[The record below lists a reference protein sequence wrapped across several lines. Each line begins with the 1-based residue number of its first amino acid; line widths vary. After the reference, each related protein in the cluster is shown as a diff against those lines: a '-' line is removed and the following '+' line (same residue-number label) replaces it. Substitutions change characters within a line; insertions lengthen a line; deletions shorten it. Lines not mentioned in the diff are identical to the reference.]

1 MNPVPDIY
9 RILPEVILTLTGV
22 AVMLI
27 DASLPPALPRRMLGW
42 VAAIGTTI
50 ALWASLWQLSLPEG
64 TGFYSTVET
73 SAFTVF
79 FHVLICGIVL
89 VALLLSLDTLPEHT
103 HHQGEFYALIA
114 FGAVGM
120 CLLTSAVEL
129 LVVFVALEIS
139 SISTYILAGWRK
151 HTGRGP
157 EAAIK
162 YFLLGSF
169 ATAFLLYGIALVFG
183 ATGTTQI
190 YQIAQLAPAAQNQS
204 LIIAALALMLVGIL
218 FKVSAAPFH
227 VWTPDVYEGAPSPV
241 VALLSTAPKAAAFAL
256 LLRVVYEMLPNLH
269 YLWAP
274 LLWIVA
280 VLSMTVGNLAAL
292 RQQNVKRML
301 AYSAIAH
308 AGYLLAAFA
317 GLSNQNGLSE
327 SGIAAAAFYI
337 AAYAAMNVGIFA
349 VVTLVAGYE
358 EQLSLIDDYR
368 GLVYR
373 SPLLGSLL
381 IFFLISLIGVPFTGG
396 FFGKFYSF
404 SAAVGGGAIWLAIIG
419 LLNSG
424 LAAAYYL
431 RLVVVAAQR
440 PLPDTD
446 SSADSA
452 NIAAPRPLVG
462 AAVIAALFLAVAA
475 TLVLGIIP
483 GATLDAAQ
491 SAAHTLQAPPQT
503 AAVDPLVASHE
514 PARIKSNRLPRV
526 RSGTLRSSP
535 KALAS
540 IQSMKDLHDRGI
552 ALNLGN

>member
-1 MNPVPDIY
+1 VNPVPDIY
-9 RILPEVILTLTGV
+9 RILPEVILTLTGA
-22 AVMLI
+22 AVMVF
-27 DASLPPALPRRMLGW
+27 DASMPGQWPRRPLGW

-50 ALWASLWQLSLPEG
+50 ALWASLWQLSLPDG
-64 TGFYSTVET
+64 TAYFAAYPTVET

-89 VALLLSLDTLPEHT
+89 VTLLLSLDTLPEHS
-103 HHQGEFYALIA
+103 HHQGEFYALIV

-129 LVVFVALEIS
+129 LVVFISLEIS
-139 SISTYILAGWRK
+139 SISTYILTGYRK
-151 HTGRGP
+151 QTARGP

-169 ATAFLLYGIALVFG
+169 ATAFLLYGIALIFG

-190 YQIAQLAPAAQNQS
+190 YQIARLAPVAQNQT
-204 LIIAALALMLVGIL
+204 LVLAGMALMLVGIL

-256 LLRVVYEMLPNLH
+256 LLRVVYEMFPNLRSI
-269 YLWAP
+269 WAP

-317 GLSNQNGLSE
+317 GTGSI
-327 SGIAAAAFYI
+327 GIAAASFYI

-349 VVTLVAGYE
+349 VITLVAGYDE
-358 EQLSLIDDYR
+358 HLSLIDDFR
-368 GLVYR
+368 GLMYR
-373 SPLLGSLL
+373 SPFLASLL
-381 IFFLISLIGVPFTGG
+381 IFFLISLIGIPFTGG

-404 SAAVGGGAIWLAIIG
+404 SAAVDGGAIALAIIG

-424 LAAAYYL
+424 VAAAYYL
-431 RLVVVAAQR
+431 RLALVCAQR
-440 PLPDTD
+440 P
-446 SSADSA
+446 SADQA
-452 NIAAPRPLVG
+452 TPPKPVVGVAVG
-462 AAVIAALFLAVAA
+462 AALLLAVAV
-475 TLVLGIIP
+475 TLVLGIVP
-483 GATLDAAQ
+483 GATLHAAQ
-491 SAAHTLQAPPQT
+491 SAAHTLQAPPQPGE
-503 AAVDPLVASHE
+503 VPGIPLQF
-514 PARIKSNRLPRV
+514 P
-526 RSGTLRSSP
+526 
-535 KALAS
+535 
-540 IQSMKDLHDRGI
+540 Q
-552 ALNLGN
+552 

>member
-1 MNPVPDIY
+1 VNPVPDIY

-27 DASLPPALPRRMLGW
+27 DASLPPALPRRNLGW
-42 VAAIGTTI
+42 IAAIGTTV
-50 ALWASLWQLSLPEG
+50 ALWASLWQLSLPQG
-64 TGFYSTVET
+64 TGFFSTVET
-73 SAFTVF
+73 SAFTIF

-89 VALLLSLDTLPEHT
+89 VALLLSLDTLPEDS
-103 HHQGEFYALIA
+103 HHQGEYYALIV

-120 CLLTSAVEL
+120 CLLTGAVEL
-129 LVVFVALEIS
+129 LVVFIALEIS
-139 SISTYILAGWRK
+139 SISTYILAGYRK
-151 HTGRGP
+151 NTARGP

-169 ATAFLLYGIALVFG
+169 ATAFLLYGVALTFG

-190 YQIAQLAPAAQNQS
+190 YEIARLAPTAQNHS
-204 LIIAALALMLVGIL
+204 LILAGSALMLVGIL

-256 LLRVVYEMLPNLH
+256 LLRVIYEIFPSLH
-269 YLWAP
+269 GLWAP
-274 LLWIVA
+274 LMWFVA

-292 RQQNVKRML
+292 RQENVKRML

-317 GLSNQNGLSE
+317 GLGTT
-327 SGIAAAAFYI
+327 GIAAASFYI

-349 VVTLVAGYE
+349 VITLVSGYD
-358 EQLSLIDDYR
+358 EQLPFVQDFR
-368 GLVYR
+368 GLIFR

-381 IFFLISLIGVPFTGG
+381 IFFLVSLVGIPFTGG

-404 SAAVGGGAIWLAIIG
+404 TAAVGGGAIWLAIIG

-431 RLVVVAAQR
+431 RLALVAVQR
-440 PLPDTD
+440 PSNNQGDDAGP
-446 SSADSA
+446 
-452 NIAAPRPLVG
+452 APHVGVAVG
-462 AAVIAALFLAVAA
+462 AALLLAVAA
-475 TLVLGIIP
+475 TLVLGIAP
-483 GATLDAAQ
+483 GEVLHAADNG
-491 SAAHTLQAPPQT
+491 AHTLQAPPQAET
-503 AAVDPLVASHE
+503 PSLNADPP
-514 PARIKSNRLPRV
+514 PAR
-526 RSGTLRSSP
+526 
-535 KALAS
+535 
-540 IQSMKDLHDRGI
+540 
-552 ALNLGN
+552 

>member
-1 MNPVPDIY
+1 MNSVPDIY
-9 RILPEVILTLTGV
+9 RILPEVILTVTGAAIMV
-22 AVMLI
+22 F
-27 DASLPPALPRRMLGW
+27 DASIPPSWPRRPLGW

-64 TGFYSTVET
+64 TGFFSTVET

-79 FHVLICGIVL
+79 FHVLTCGIVL
-89 VALLLSLDTLPEHT
+89 VALLLSLDTLPEHS
-103 HHQGEFYALIA
+103 HHQGEYYALIV

-120 CLLTSAVEL
+120 CLLTGAIEL
-129 LVVFVALEIS
+129 LVVFIALEIS
-139 SISTYILAGWRK
+139 SISTYVLTAYRK
-151 HTGRGP
+151 QTDRGP

-190 YQIAQLAPAAQNQS
+190 YQIAQLAPVAQNQT
-204 LIIAALALMLVGIL
+204 LVLAALALMLVGIL

-256 LLRVVYEMLPNLH
+256 LLRVVYEMFPHLRSI
-269 YLWAP
+269 WAP

-317 GLSNQNGLSE
+317 GMGSI
-327 SGIAAAAFYI
+327 GIAAASFYI

-349 VVTLVAGYE
+349 VITLVGGYDE
-358 EQLSLIDDYR
+358 HLSLIDDFR
-368 GLVYR
+368 GLIYR
-373 SPLLGSLL
+373 SPFLASLL
-381 IFFLISLIGVPFTGG
+381 IFFLISLIGIPFTGG

-404 SAAVGGGAIWLAIIG
+404 TAAVDGGAIALAIIG

-431 RLVVVAAQR
+431 RLALVCAQR
-440 PLPDTD
+440 P
-446 SSADSA
+446 SADQPTPPKPVVGVA
-452 NIAAPRPLVG
+452 VG
-462 AAVIAALFLAVAA
+462 AALLLAVAA
-475 TLVLGIIP
+475 TLILGIIP
-483 GATLDAAQ
+483 GAILHAAQ
-491 SAAHTLQAPPQT
+491 SAAHTLQAPPQPGEAPT
-503 AAVDPLVASHE
+503 IPLQ
-514 PARIKSNRLPRV
+514 
-526 RSGTLRSSP
+526 SP
-535 KALAS
+535 
-540 IQSMKDLHDRGI
+540 Q
-552 ALNLGN
+552 

>member
-1 MNPVPDIY
+1 VNPVPDIY
-9 RILPEVILTLTGV
+9 RILPELVLTLTGV

-27 DASLPPALPRRMLGW
+27 DATLPAAWPRRPLGW
-42 VAAIGTTI
+42 VAAIGTTL
-50 ALWASLWQLSLPEG
+50 ALWASLWQLSLPVG

-73 SAFTVF
+73 SPFTVF

-89 VALLLSLDTLPEHT
+89 VALLLSLDTLPEDS
-103 HHQGEFYALIA
+103 HHQGEFYALIV

-120 CLLTSAVEL
+120 CLLTGAVEL
-129 LVVFVALEIS
+129 LLVFIALEIS
-139 SISTYILAGWRK
+139 SISTYILAGYRK
-151 HTGRGP
+151 ETGRGP

-169 ATAFLLYGIALVFG
+169 ATGFLLYGIALIFG

-190 YQIAQLAPAAQNQS
+190 YEISYLVPSAPNHLFVLAG
-204 LIIAALALMLVGIL
+204 LALMLVGIL

-256 LLRVVYEMLPNLH
+256 LLRVVYEMFPSLH
-269 YLWAP
+269 SLWSP

-301 AYSAIAH
+301 AYSSIAH
-308 AGYLLAAFA
+308 AGYLLVAFA
-317 GLSNQNGLSE
+317 GLGN
-327 SGIAAAAFYI
+327 SGIAAASFYTS
-337 AAYAAMNVGIFA
+337 AYAAMNVGIFA
-349 VVTLVAGYE
+349 VITLVSGYDE
-358 EQLSLIDDYR
+358 ELPLIEDYR
-368 GLVYR
+368 GLIYR

-381 IFFLISLIGVPFTGG
+381 IFFLVSLVGIPFTGG

-431 RLVVVAAQR
+431 RLVLTSVQR
-440 PLPDTD
+440 NAERKTEAPAPQVG
-446 SSADSA
+446 
-452 NIAAPRPLVG
+452 IAVG
-462 AAVIAALFLAVAA
+462 AALLLAVAA
-475 TLVLGIIP
+475 TLVLGIVP
-483 GATLDAAQ
+483 GEVLRAAE
-491 SAAHTLQAPPQT
+491 SGAHTLQAPPPQ
-503 AAVDPLVASHE
+503 AATP
-514 PARIKSNRLPRV
+514 
-526 RSGTLRSSP
+526 
-535 KALAS
+535 
-540 IQSMKDLHDRGI
+540 GI
-552 ALNLGN
+552 AVEPQPHP

>member
-1 MNPVPDIY
+1 VSDIY
-9 RILPEVILTLTGV
+9 RILPELILTLTGV
-22 AVMLI
+22 AVMLV
-27 DASLPPALPRRMLGW
+27 DASIPPQWTRRYLGFL
-42 VAAIGTTI
+42 AAAGTTI
-50 ALWASLWQLSLPEG
+50 AIWASVGQLGLPEG
-64 TGFYSTVET
+64 TGFFGTVET
-73 SAFTVF
+73 STFTVF

-89 VALLLSLDTLPEHT
+89 VALLLSIDTLPEHS
-103 HHQGEFYALIA
+103 HHQGEYYALIV

-129 LVVFVALEIS
+129 LVAFVALEIS
-139 SISTYILAGWRK
+139 SISTYILAGYRK
-151 HTGRGP
+151 QTGRGP

-169 ATAFLLYGIALVFG
+169 ATAFLLYGIALIFG

-190 YQIAQLAPAAQNQS
+190 YQIAQLAPVAQNQPLVLAS
-204 LIIAALALMLVGIL
+204 LALMLVGIL

-227 VWTPDVYEGAPSPV
+227 IWTPDVYEGASSPV

-256 LLRVVYEMLPNLH
+256 LLRVVYEIFPNLRSI
-269 YLWAP
+269 WAP

-301 AYSAIAH
+301 AYSSIAH

-317 GLSNQNGLSE
+317 GVRST
-327 SGIAAAAFYI
+327 GIAAAAFYI

-349 VVTLVAGYE
+349 VITLVAGYN
-358 EQLSLIDDYR
+358 EQLSLIDDFR
-368 GLVYR
+368 GLIYR

-404 SAAVGGGAIWLAIIG
+404 SAAVDGGAIALAIIG

-431 RLVVVAAQR
+431 HLALVAAQR
-440 PLPDTD
+440 PSPDT
-446 SSADSA
+446 AEPCGA
-452 NIAAPRPLVG
+452 HAGPAVV
-462 AAVIAALFLAVAA
+462 AAVSLAVVV
-475 TLVLGIIP
+475 TLVLGIVP
-483 GATLDAAQ
+483 GAALHAAQ
-491 SAAHTLQAPPQT
+491 SAAHTLRVPLSQSAAPGVPLQSPQ
-503 AAVDPLVASHE
+503 
-514 PARIKSNRLPRV
+514 
-526 RSGTLRSSP
+526 
-535 KALAS
+535 
-540 IQSMKDLHDRGI
+540 
-552 ALNLGN
+552 

>member
-1 MNPVPDIY
+1 MNPVPDID
-9 RILPEVILTLTGV
+9 RILPEMILTLTGV

-27 DASLPPALPRRMLGW
+27 DASLPAAWSRRYLGW
-42 VAAIGTTI
+42 LAAVGTTI

-64 TGFYSTVET
+64 TGFFATVET

-89 VALLLSLDTLPEHT
+89 VALLLALDTLPEDT
-103 HHQGEFYALIA
+103 HHQGEYYALIV

-120 CLLTSAVEL
+120 CLLTGAVEL

-151 HTGRGP
+151 QTGRGP

-169 ATAFLLYGIALVFG
+169 ATAFLLYGIALIFG

-190 YQIAQLAPAAQNQS
+190 YQIAALAPGAQNQA
-204 LIIAALALMLVGIL
+204 LVIAALALMLVGIL

-256 LLRVVYEMLPNLH
+256 LLRVVYEMLPNLRS
-269 YLWAP
+269 LWTP
-274 LLWIVA
+274 GLWIVA

-317 GLSNQNGLSE
+317 GAGE
-327 SGIAAAAFYI
+327 TGIAAAAFYI

-349 VVTLVAGYE
+349 VVTLVAGYDE
-358 EQLSLIDDYR
+358 KLSLIDDYR

-404 SAAVGGGAIWLAIIG
+404 TAAVGGGAIWLAIIG
-419 LLNSG
+419 LVNSG
-424 LAAAYYL
+424 IAAAYYL
-431 RLVVVAAQR
+431 RLAVVAAQR
-440 PLPDTD
+440 P
-446 SSADSA
+446 ADDQPE
-452 NIAAPRPLVG
+452 AAPRSFAGP
-462 AAVIAALFLAVAA
+462 AVIAAVFLAAAA
-475 TLVLGIIP
+475 TLALGIIP
-483 GATLDAAQ
+483 GATLSAAQ

-503 AAVDPLVASHE
+503 PVSDQFPL
-514 PARIKSNRLPRV
+514 AR
-526 RSGTLRSSP
+526 
-535 KALAS
+535 
-540 IQSMKDLHDRGI
+540 
-552 ALNLGN
+552 